1 MQLLKEKVM
10 KRRRLTEVLSILGG
24 LILAFVTF
32 STPSGWALDQV
43 SLRLDWIGYTPHH
56 IAFWIAKEKGWFA
69 QEGIDV
75 TIGSGRGSVQTAQL
89 LISKKDP
96 IGYMT
101 GVELAQ
107 FVGKGAQLQMVAVYL
122 PKALPS
128 YRYLKK
134 SGIRTP
140 KDLEGRT
147 VGLVTGGTQSSMWL
161 PFAKAAGF
169 DASKVKVVQ
178 VDQGSYNQLL
188 LQGKIELS
196 NGSVDG
202 VSDILVERIE
212 PIGQFA
218 LADYLPV
225 IGHGLAVHKDTKE
238 SKPDMIRR
246 FIRASSLGWRYLVTG
261 GRKAA
266 IEGGQVAAKNVP
278 GAPEVDVIAE
288 GFERL
293 IPFMRSKNAEGRPL
307 GWSSPKDWEAML
319 SFLQGLNMDEFK
331 PIPKVEQVMTN
342 ALVPPE

>member
-1 MQLLKEKVM
+1 M
-10 KRRRLTEVLSILGG
+10 KKQQRVRVLVFACISLV
-24 LILAFVTF
+24 FMTVPM
-32 STPSGWALDQV
+32 TPGWALDQV

-56 IAFWIAKEKGWFA
+56 IAFWIAKEKGWYA
-69 QEGIDV
+69 QEGIEV
-75 TIGSGRGSVQTAQL
+75 TIGSGRGSTQTAQL

-107 FVGKGAQLQMVAVYL
+107 FVGKGAPLQMVAVYL
-122 PKALPS
+122 PKSLPS

-169 DASKVKVVQ
+169 DAGKVKVVQ

-202 VSDILVERIE
+202 VSDILIERIE

-218 LADYLPV
+218 LADYLPI
-225 IGHGLAVHKDTKE
+225 IGHGLAVHRDTKE

-246 FIRASSLGWRYLVTG
+246 FIRASSQGWRYLVKG

-266 IEGGQVAAKNVP
+266 LEAAQVTARNVP
-278 GAPEVDVIAE
+278 GAPDIEIIAE
-288 GFERL
+288 GFDRL
-293 IPFMRSKNAEGRPL
+293 LPFMRSKNAEGRPL

-319 SFLQGLNMDEFK
+319 SFLQGLGMDQFK
-331 PIPKVEQVMTN
+331 PVPKVEEVMTN
-342 ALVPPE
+342 ALVPPEERGQ